1 MNSLEIARLQNENKI
16 LRIKIDELYKSWLFD
31 SERYKDLKEKYE
43 IIKRDTAG
51 ELDTWKTTK
60 NSITNKNQFKIQ
72 KPRHSK

>member
-51 ELDTWKTTK
+51 KLDT
-60 NSITNKNQFKIQ
+60 
-72 KPRHSK
+72 

>member
-43 IIKRDTAG
+43 DLKLGVIGGKVYD
-51 ELDTWKTTK
+51 EKVL
-60 NSITNKNQFKIQ
+60 FIQ
-72 KPRHSK
+72 NY